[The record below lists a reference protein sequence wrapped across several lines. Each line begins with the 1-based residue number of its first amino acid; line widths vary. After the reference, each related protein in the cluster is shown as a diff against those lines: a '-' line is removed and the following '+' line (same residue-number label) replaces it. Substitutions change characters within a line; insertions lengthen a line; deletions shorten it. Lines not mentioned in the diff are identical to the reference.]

1 MAAENEPTEGAVA
14 AGLDG
19 CRAGWIGALAF
30 GDTARP
36 QRTALC
42 LFESI
47 GEVLSWRGQQAAK
60 PVVAIDVPIGLPQAV
75 GLRECD
81 REARARLGSRWM
93 SVFEPPDREL
103 FDHDFESARAV
114 VCARRARDPRATF
127 HVLTQQGAHILSKV
141 AEVDEALREEPTRQD
156 WLVEVHPEV
165 SFREQAGE
173 DLPRKKSGAGK
184 ARRREFLR
192 EQFPD
197 IDVWLKPGRWPRR
210 EVGVDDLLDAYI
222 ALWSALRFA
231 RGNYDELGKRERDEC
246 GLLMR
251 MIV

>member
-1 MAAENEPTEGAVA
+1 M
-14 AGLDG
+14 
-19 CRAGWIGALAF
+19 
-30 GDTARP
+30 
-36 QRTALC
+36 
-42 LFESI
+42 
-47 GEVLSWRGQQAAK
+47 
-60 PVVAIDVPIGLPQAV
+60 VAIDVPIGLPQAV

-127 HVLTQQGAHILSKV
+127 HVLTQQGVHILSKV

-197 IDVWLKPGRWPRR
+197 IDVWLKPGRWPGARSASTICSMPTSRSGQRCASLVATTTSWAKESATSAVSSCGSSSRGAARR
-210 EVGVDDLLDAYI
+210 SCAPERHIGVYRVRRGSRYGHKRNYPGLEDR
-222 ALWSALRFA
+222 SATA
-231 RGNYDELGKRERDEC
+231 SA
-246 GLLMR
+246 
-251 MIV
+251 